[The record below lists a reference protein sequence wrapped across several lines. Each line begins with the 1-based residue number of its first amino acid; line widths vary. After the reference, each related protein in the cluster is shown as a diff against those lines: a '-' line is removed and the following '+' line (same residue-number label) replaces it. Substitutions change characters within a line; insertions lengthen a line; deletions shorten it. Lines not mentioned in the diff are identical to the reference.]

1 MKMTPVNFACDAA
14 TLSKGFDMAKAAEAG
29 VDIAEAMQRMGFT
42 VDSAVFDDS
51 KYMGILKSYAQD
63 AGLALGDGNIPAL
76 GQFFQ
81 FWFTDVVRALYRG
94 RSAKQVYGVDQVGD
108 WTTEQVVQP
117 KLELTGDMALY
128 DDFSRPPLTSYNLG
142 WATRDTVR
150 FEVGVEVTKLEEA
163 RAAGMR
169 QNAYQLKKEAA
180 LLKNDIF
187 TNKVFW
193 EGFEGRT
200 LGLLNS
206 VGTAADMSIRLGS
219 DLGTG
224 DTAATVEQMQDEFAR
239 WIQTLTNNLA
249 GNFDPTRD
257 AVVFNL
263 PLAWQSDMTK
273 TTVYGWSISDWLKKQ
288 YSNVEIRYS
297 VELNGAS
304 SSEDMAIV
312 YAPMVDGVG
321 KKTVSLLQTS
331 ALRLV
336 GAIPTLKGMQE
347 CYSSSVAGALVACPA
362 AVLAFENKAKTEA
375 GA

>member
-1 MKMTPVNFACDAA
+1 MKMTPSTFACDAN
-14 TLSKGFDMAKAAEAG
+14 TLAKGFDMAKAVEAG
-29 VDIAEAMQRMGFT
+29 VDIASAMERMGFT
-42 VDSAVFDDS
+42 VDSAIFDDS

-63 AGLALGDGNIPAL
+63 AGLSLGEGNVPAL

-81 FWFTDVVRALYRG
+81 FWFTDTVRALYRG

-169 QNAYQLKKEAA
+169 QNAYQLKKEATI
-180 LLKNDIF
+180 LKNDIF

-193 EGFEGRT
+193 NGFEGRT
-200 LGLLNS
+200 MGILNS
-206 VGTAADMSIRLGS
+206 IGESTSIGFDILAAETTVLSIQAKFAS
-219 DLGTG
+219 W
-224 DTAATVEQMQDEFAR
+224 VQD
-239 WIQTLTNNLA
+239 LTNRLA

-263 PLAWQSDMTK
+263 PLAWQSVMTK
-273 TTVYGWSISDWLKKQ
+273 TTEFGWSVSDWLKKQ
-288 YSNVEIRYS
+288 YPNVEIRYS
-297 VELNGAS
+297 VEL
-304 SSEDMAIV
+304 EDLAIV
-312 YAPMVDGVG
+312 FAPMVDGVG

-331 ALRLV
+331 ALRLI
-336 GAIPTLKGMQE
+336 GAVPTQKGMQE
-347 CYSSSVAGALVACPA
+347 CYSSSVAGVLVSCPA
-362 AVLAFENKAKTEA
+362 AIACYEN
-375 GA
+375 GN

>member
-1 MKMTPVNFACDAA
+1 MKMTPSTFACDAK
-14 TLSKGFDMAKAAEAG
+14 TLAKGFDMTKAVEAG
-29 VDIAEAMQRMGFT
+29 VDIASAMGRMGFT
-42 VDSAVFDDS
+42 VDSAIFDDS

-63 AGLALGDGNIPAL
+63 AALSLGEGNIPAL

-81 FWFTDVVRALYRG
+81 FWFTDTVRALYRG

-150 FEVGVEVTKLEEA
+150 LEVGVEVTKLEEA

-169 QNAYQLKKEAA
+169 QNAYQLKKEATI
-180 LLKNDIF
+180 LKNDIF

-193 EGFEGRT
+193 NGFEGRT
-200 LGLLNS
+200 FGILQE
-206 VGTAADMSIRLGS
+206 VGTTNAMSIRLGS

-224 DTAATVEQMQDEFAR
+224 DEVATVEHMQDEFAG
-239 WIQTLTNNLA
+239 WIQRLTNNLA

-273 TTVYGWSISDWLKKQ
+273 TTSYGWSISDWLKKQ
-288 YSNVEIRYS
+288 YPNVEIRYS
-297 VELNGAS
+297 VELNGATNG
-304 SSEDMAIV
+304 EDTAIV

-331 ALRLV
+331 ALRLI
-336 GAIPTLKGMQE
+336 GAVPTQKGMQE
-347 CYSSSVAGALVACPA
+347 CYSSSVAGVLVSCPA
-362 AVLAFENKAKTEA
+362 AILAFENKEKTTA